1 MEHRLTVKYSYT
13 VASLDLLSSGETY
26 SCEVDWSVL
35 RYEMPF
41 LNPTATCHRIRLAQS
56 TVVHYL

>member
-13 VASLDLLSSGETY
+13 VASLDLLSSGETH
-26 SCEVDWSVL
+26 SCEVDWSSVL

-41 LNPTATCHRIRLAQS
+41 LTCHRIRLAQS